1 MRPAIRVFTRD
12 KPCTKKD
19 IWIAF
24 RRRTGFAIL
33 QVDKAH
39 AEIGVNVPRVMEREG
54 RLVRLTVN
62 AVDYYKLTL
71 EGQEWLLRG
80 MANYIRNHP
89 SEEATIP
96 FRRAIR

>member
-1 MRPAIRVFTRD
+1 MRPAIRIFTRE

-19 IWIAF
+19 IWLAF

-39 AEIGVNVPRVMEREG
+39 AEIGVNVPRGMEKEG
-54 RLVRLTVN
+54 RLVRITVKG
-62 AVDYYKLTL
+62 VDYYKLTQ
-71 EGQEWLLRG
+71 EGQDWLLRG
-80 MANYIRNHP
+80 MASYIRNHP

-96 FRRAIR
+96 FRRAIK